1 MNMSQQ
7 QPANEKELLR
17 LQIQAY
23 EFYAGLIDRAVSK
36 GAREPIMPKWDEQRA
51 LEYKQLAE
59 QLRQRLAELE
69 REDAQAT
76 DATDATDA
84 ESTATA
90 GRPAR

>member
-23 EFYAGLIDRAVSK
+23 EFYAGLIDRAVTN
-36 GAREPIMPKWDEQRA
+36 GARETIMPKWDEQRA

-76 DATDATDA
+76 DT
-84 ESTATA
+84 ESAAA
-90 GRPAR
+90 GMPAR